1 MKTLRLLLILPFFG
15 TAAFAQASKPTG
27 AFSRIFNHRDGTRTE
42 SWKHG
47 DKNLVEEFT
56 YKNNILHIKRVFVT
70 DPQGR
75 TRQGVIYDGK
85 LNPLGSIQFGYDP
98 TTDQLVEERQY
109 NNKAQLIRRLFYPGA
124 IKGRPEFAR
133 QFVAF
138 TYDPDKPNAQPVQV
152 REQVR
157 PTRPVESDQEEFE
170 PGIPINPGSA
180 PAPRGDDRALAAPS
194 QPAAAAKRKSSFFGV
209 KKP

>member
-1 MKTLRLLLILPFFG
+1 MKTLRLLILLPLLG
-15 TAAFAQASKPTG
+15 TAARAQATRPAG
-27 AFSRIFNHRDGTRTE
+27 AYSRIFQHRDGTRTE
-42 SWKHG
+42 SFKHG
-47 DKNLVEEFT
+47 HKNLIEEFT
-56 YKNNILHIKRVFVT
+56 YRNNILNCRRVFVT

-75 TRQGVIYDGK
+75 TRQGVIYDGRN
-85 LNPLGSIQFGYDP
+85 NPQGSILFGYDP
-98 TTDQLVEERQY
+98 ATDQLVEERQY
-109 NNKAQLIRRLFYPGA
+109 NNKAQLIRRLFYPGS

-152 REQVR
+152 KERVQ

-180 PAPRGDDRALAAPS
+180 AAPRGEA
-194 QPAAAAKRKSSFFGV
+194 PAAAAPARPATGRKRSFFPM
-209 KKP
+209 KKS